1 MQHPRGSSSSHC
13 GSYDKSELHQGKKR
27 NFEIMD
33 AIEFLHRVC
42 LHIPEHYEALIRYY
56 GYYANI
62 ARGKRKKLG
71 LEN

>member
-1 MQHPRGSSSSHC
+1 M
-13 GSYDKSELHQGKKR
+13 HQGKKR